1 MIGLYITYVDQG
13 FKLLNIVQFYFIDII
28 NHTQKYDV

>member
-1 MIGLYITYVDQG
+1 MTDVYQGL
-13 FKLLNIVQFYFIDII
+13 KLLNIVQFYFIDII

>member
-1 MIGLYITYVDQG
+1 MTGVYQGL
-13 FKLLNIVQFYFIDII
+13 KLLNIVQFYFIDII